1 MKSFAS
7 FLIAPNKI
15 RIDICKIISYNFFM
29 KKLIVLT
36 PDSIPTTRKTT
47 FANQK
52 QAELEVA
59 RFVRRFKMQGF
70 YRTADGE
77 RLELASIAS
86 RCQIVDQE
94 QLERNEL
101 ISLLM
106 T

>member
-1 MKSFAS
+1 
-7 FLIAPNKI
+7 
-15 RIDICKIISYNFFM
+15 M

-47 FANQK
+47 FANRK
-52 QAELEVA
+52 QAELEVQ

-77 RLELASIAS
+77 RLELSSIAS

-94 QLERNEL
+94 QLHRNEL

>member
-1 MKSFAS
+1 M
-7 FLIAPNKI
+7 N
-15 RIDICKIISYNFFM
+15 
-29 KKLIVLT
+29 KLIVLS

-47 FANQK
+47 FANRK

-59 RFVRRFKMQGF
+59 RFVKKFKMQCF

-77 RLELASIAS
+77 RLELARIAS

>member
-1 MKSFAS
+1 
-7 FLIAPNKI
+7 
-15 RIDICKIISYNFFM
+15 M
-29 KKLIVLT
+29 KKLIVLS
-36 PDSIPTTRKTT
+36 PDSIPTSTKT
-47 FANQK
+47 FANRK
-52 QAELEVA
+52 QAELEV
-59 RFVRRFKMQGF
+59 RRFAERYKMQGF

-94 QLERNEL
+94 QLHRNEL

>member
-1 MKSFAS
+1 
-7 FLIAPNKI
+7 
-15 RIDICKIISYNFFM
+15 M
-29 KKLIVLT
+29 KKLIVLS
-36 PDSIPTTRKTT
+36 PDSIPTSTKT
-47 FANQK
+47 FANRK
-52 QAELEVA
+52 QAELEVQ

-70 YRTADGE
+70 YRTANCE

-86 RCQIVDQE
+86 HCQIVDQE

>member
-1 MKSFAS
+1 
-7 FLIAPNKI
+7 
-15 RIDICKIISYNFFM
+15 
-29 KKLIVLT
+29 
-36 PDSIPTTRKTT
+36 
-47 FANQK
+47 
-52 QAELEVA
+52 
-59 RFVRRFKMQGF
+59 MQGF